1 MRFKFTEIKL
11 VVMGA
16 ILILGLVTW
25 AAIAAEQKEVAMVA
39 VTGIVGA
46 MGKLAEH

>member
-11 VVMGA
+11 VVLGA
-16 ILILGLVTW
+16 ILVLGLVTW
-25 AAIAAEQKEVAMVA
+25 ASILSDQKEVAMVA